1 MEGDYAQIPVLLV
14 RQFDAIRVLSI
25 PFVFLGKNF
34 FEPVCLLLCRFL
46 VGESG
51 VMKDREL
58 LATTVTPERAHLLE
72 SWCPLS
78 HLTLL
83 DRHCFH

>member
-1 MEGDYAQIPVLLV
+1 
-14 RQFDAIRVLSI
+14 
-25 PFVFLGKNF
+25 
-34 FEPVCLLLCRFL
+34 LLLRRFL